1 MKKFLT
7 SLSLLLFIPY
17 SLWAER
23 CPSHFTVRDIAKAL
37 IELEIL
43 RGDTNNNYEVL
54 EKYLYF
60 THETN
65 EENEEGEVYLVQ
77 HIYNHTIISIDKLD
91 EYKYRVNYKMD
102 ALKNGKQVDAK
113 FNIVFKLHRDLSK
126 GCIESVEKKTNIPL
140 REKDFYYM
148 QMNAG

>member
-1 MKKFLT
+1 M
-7 SLSLLLFIPY
+7 
-17 SLWAER
+17 
-23 CPSHFTVRDIAKAL
+23 
-37 IELEIL
+37 
-43 RGDTNNNYEVL
+43 
-54 EKYLYF
+54 EKYTYF

-91 EYKYRVNYKMD
+91 AYKYKVNYKMD